1 MDKVSRVSELIAA
14 AAVVISLVFLG
25 DQTRQNTIA
34 IQTETYNAFLARGFE
49 LMLEP
54 TRNEL
59 LLTAFNHFY
68 DDRENI
74 PYPYSTVLNSY
85 IVTTFRLLESMYL
98 TTDKHTNDPVSR
110 TMFNNL
116 LFEVLNSEHNRY
128 WWEEFRIHRMEKFDE
143 GFTIFINNWYSK
155 HKIS

>member
-1 MDKVSRVSELIAA
+1 MDKTSHVSEYIAA
-14 AAVVISLVFLG
+14 AAVVISLIFLG

-34 IQTETYNAFLARGFE
+34 IQAETFNAFLERGFD

-59 LLTAFNHFY
+59 LLEAFKHFY
-68 DDRENI
+68 EDKENI

-85 IVTTFRLLESMYL
+85 IVTTFLLLESMYL
-98 TTDKHTNDPVSR
+98 SADKHTSDPVAN

-116 LFEVLNSEHNRY
+116 LFEILHAEHNRN
-128 WWEEFRIHRMEKFDE
+128 WWEQHRANRLEKFDD
-143 GFTIFINNWYSK
+143 GFVIYINNWYSQ
-155 HKIS
+155 HNVQ